1 MVVEKVLQS
10 LISKNIII
18 ILPWTIFCGFCIA
31 SAMHPFPSSFP
42 VTKHK
47 SQTPPTASGS
57 LWSAGPAASVAFLP
71 PLQPP
76 PIRYSDLYKSAAHT
90 FPATAIQPSILSLA
104 LLPPAAA
111 SSPHLSSPTS
121 QPSPSPPSASCRRAW
136 AASQSQCCSRG
147 LGSSLRR
154 RCVRSWTPP
163 GRTVAVAVS
172 PRLPP
177 SRFRGVAV
185 FWACSPIPRPVALPS
200 FLPFAFP
207 PPLLPACPGAQ
218 RQSNQSWRRAA
229 GFGLAPDLRPVR
241 RCSVPRR
248 RQITPRLFLFSSFPV
263 SGVVL
268 PLPAAGFFRPFA
280 FLLCIRHQPV
290 VSAQAYSLSLPLG
303 AAGRVL
309 PPSLFLP
316 GIRFSGF
323 APILP
328 TRLPQVSCLGL

>member
-1 MVVEKVLQS
+1 
-10 LISKNIII
+10 
-18 ILPWTIFCGFCIA
+18 
-31 SAMHPFPSSFP
+31 MHPFPSSFP

-90 FPATAIQPSILSLA
+90 FPATAIQPSSLSLA

-177 SRFRGVAV
+177 SRFRCRCLLGLLSDPPARR
-185 FWACSPIPRPVALPS
+185 SS
-200 FLPFAFP
+200 FLPPFRFP
-207 PPLLPACPGAQ
+207 TSSPAC
-218 RQSNQSWRRAA
+218 
-229 GFGLAPDLRPVR
+229 L
-241 RCSVPRR
+241 PRR
-248 RQITPRLFLFSSFPV
+248 S
-263 SGVVL
+263 
-268 PLPAAGFFRPFA
+268 AAKQSIMEARSWVRA
-280 FLLCIRHQPV
+280 R
-290 VSAQAYSLSLPLG
+290 S
-303 AAGRVL
+303 
-309 PPSLFLP
+309 
-316 GIRFSGF
+316 
-323 APILP
+323 
-328 TRLPQVSCLGL
+328 